1 MNFNLLIV
9 IIIIIIALMAI
20 FNLLNESFVVVVP
33 LPIFSLYTRPAMT
46 VAALEE

>member
-33 LPIFSLYTRPAMT
+33 LPISSPLHTPSQL